1 MMFRVPNRAIRYA
14 VITNYAVRDA
24 LKDIDVDLGSVEET
38 MTTML
43 SRAEGSL
50 QDTVNK
56 LTDTVQS
63 LINRLEALEESQPD
77 GPQEADDIKAEAK
90 RKASRGK
97 TARKGDSKA

>member
-24 LKDIDVDLGSVEET
+24 LKDIDVDLGSVE
-38 MTTML
+38 TT
-43 SRAEGSL
+43 L

>member
-24 LKDIDVDLGSVEET
+24 LKDIDVDLGSVE
-38 MTTML
+38 TT
-43 SRAEGSL
+43 L

-63 LINRLEALEESQPD
+63 LIERLEALEESQPD
-77 GPQEADDIKAEAK
+77 GPQETTASEGEAL
-90 RKASRGK
+90 RKESRGK
-97 TARKGDSKA
+97 TARKRGAKAAQ

>member
-38 MTTML
+38 
-43 SRAEGSL
+43 L

-90 RKASRGK
+90 RKEGRRK